1 MPQARTSDVFDLALR
16 QARKRQAQIRQ
27 RSFPEPTSHKK
38 NHIPNKSAEAL
49 RASERK
55 RVQNS
60 QHELQQ
66 EGGHAIAQ
74 HPPPALLT
82 MPAIYLNITAHLTH
96 EHLMPLVLLDRDGVI
111 NEDSPNYIKSP
122 SEWLPIDGSLAAI
135 ARLNRA
141 GSAVAI
147 CSNQAAVARGI
158 LSIETLRAIHDLMQ
172 SQLSESGGHVDAIFC
187 CTHGPDEKC
196 RCRKPAPGL
205 LTQAMAELNHPPEQ
219 TTFVGDSL
227 RDMQAALAARCLPV
241 LVRTGNGSSSEGSVR
256 AIGVDLIFDDLAAAT
271 DWLLRR

>member
-1 MPQARTSDVFDLALR
+1 
-16 QARKRQAQIRQ
+16 
-27 RSFPEPTSHKK
+27 
-38 NHIPNKSAEAL
+38 
-49 RASERK
+49 
-55 RVQNS
+55 
-60 QHELQQ
+60 
-66 EGGHAIAQ
+66 
-74 HPPPALLT
+74 
-82 MPAIYLNITAHLTH
+82 MPAIYLNIAGHLTH
-96 EHLMPLVLLDRDGVI
+96 EHLMSLVLLDRDGVI

-158 LSIETLRAIHDLMQ
+158 LSIETLHAIHEVMRLR
-172 SQLSESGGHVDAIFC
+172 LAENGGHVDAIFC

-196 RCRKPAPGL
+196 GCRKPAPGL
-205 LTQAMAELNHPPEQ
+205 LAQAMAELNHPPEQ

-241 LVRTGNGSSSEGSVR
+241 LVRTGNGARSENSAR
-256 AIGVDLIFDDLAAAT
+256 EMGVDLVFDDLAAAT
-271 DWLLRR
+271 DWLFDR